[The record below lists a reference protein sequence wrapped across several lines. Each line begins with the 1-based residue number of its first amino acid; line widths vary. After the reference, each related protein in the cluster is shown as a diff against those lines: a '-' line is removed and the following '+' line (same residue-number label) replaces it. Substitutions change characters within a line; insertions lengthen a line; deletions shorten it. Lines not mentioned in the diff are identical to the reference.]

1 MGFTT
6 VPEAL
11 RAAGR
16 SAGEKVGGLRGADCA
31 EPVGRV
37 SGAVSGGNAAAAAGH
52 CREALAA
59 TFTEWCV
66 EAQRLADHLGVAAD
80 RYQRGDHAAAG
91 VFPPAAPTMR
101 GPR

>member
-6 VPEAL
+6 VPDAL

-16 SAGEKVGGLRGADCA
+16 TAGEKAGALRGADCA

-37 SGAVSGGNAAAAAGH
+37 SGAVPGGRAAAAAGH
-52 CREALAA
+52 CREAWTE
-59 TFTEWCV
+59 TFAEWCA
-66 EAQRLADHLGVAAD
+66 EAQRFADRLGSAAD
-80 RYQRGDHAAAG
+80 RYQRGDRAAAG
-91 VFPPAAPTMR
+91 AFPAGPGMR